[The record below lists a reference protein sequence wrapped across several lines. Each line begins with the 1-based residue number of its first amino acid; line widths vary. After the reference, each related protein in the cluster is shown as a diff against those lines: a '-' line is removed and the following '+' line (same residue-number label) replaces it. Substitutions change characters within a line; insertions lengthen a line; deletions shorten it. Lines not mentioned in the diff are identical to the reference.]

1 MTQGA
6 KLKLKTSPGTVLP
19 GSAPARSVSAER
31 PGPALPDLSSAALVA
46 AKDQRSLWGNAWRQF
61 RKHKLAM
68 AGLVLFSFML
78 LATFVG
84 SPLYPQEIDEIDFSV
99 SGAGLSSAH
108 PFGTD
113 SLGRDLLARML
124 WGGRISLAVG
134 LIAALVAILVGTAI
148 GAIAGFFGGTA
159 DTILMR
165 FTDLFISLPQVPLLL
180 VISFLYRDA
189 FYGLFQDRTGSG
201 VLGIFVLIVVVIGLL
216 SWMPTSRLVRASFLS
231 TKEKEFVEAAESM
244 GATRTSRIFRHI
256 LPNVMSPIIVAA
268 TLGVGAAIITE
279 SALSFL
285 GLGFPSDVPTW
296 GSMLLEAKDRLEFAP
311 HEALFPGM
319 MIFLTVLSI
328 NYIGDGLR
336 DALDPRKTL

>member
-1 MTQGA
+1 MSQGA
-6 KLKLKTSPGTVLP
+6 NLKLN
-19 GSAPARSVSAER
+19 SAPAATLSPSAAPAVSPLV
-31 PGPALPDLSSAALVA
+31 PGQVLPDLASASLTV
-46 AKDQRSLWGNAWRQF
+46 KKQRSLWGNAWRQF

-68 AGLVLFSFML
+68 AGLALFIFML
-78 LATFVG
+78 LATFIG
-84 SPLYPQEIDEIDFSV
+84 SPLYPQEIDAIDFSV
-99 SGAGLSSAH
+99 SGSGISMAH
-108 PFGTD
+108 PMGTD
-113 SLGRDLLARML
+113 SLGRDILARIL
-124 WGGRISLAVG
+124 WGGRISLGVG
-134 LIAALVAILVGTAI
+134 IIAALVAIVLGTAI
-148 GAIAGFFGGTA
+148 GAVAGFFGGVA
-159 DTILMR
+159 DSLLMR

-189 FYGLFQDRTGSG
+189 FSRFFQERFGSS
-201 VLGIFVLIVVVIGLL
+201 VIGIFVLIVAVIGAL

-231 TKEKEFVEAAESM
+231 TKEKEFVEAAESI
-244 GATRTSRIFRHI
+244 GATRSSRIFRHI

-285 GLGFPSDVPTW
+285 GLGFPSDIPTW
-296 GSMLLEAKDRLEFAP
+296 GSMLYEAKDRVEFAP

-336 DALDPRKTL
+336 DALDPRKTQ

>member
-1 MTQGA
+1 MTQGVD
-6 KLKLKTSPGTVLP
+6 LSVTD
-19 GSAPARSVSAER
+19 SAAAVTRPAADRRGRASVPDEA
-31 PGPALPDLSSAALVA
+31 PPALPIVDLRV
-46 AKDQRSLWGNAWRQF
+46 KPQRSLWGNAWLQF

-68 AGLVLFSFML
+68 AGLVLFIFML

-84 SPLYPQEIDEIDFSV
+84 SPLYPKEIDEIDFSV
-99 SGAGLSSAH
+99 SGATMTIDH

-113 SLGRDLLARML
+113 SLGRDILARIL

-134 LIAALVAILVGTAI
+134 IVAALIAILLGTTI
-148 GAIAGFFGGTA
+148 GAIAGFFGGLA
-159 DTILMR
+159 DTGLMR
-165 FTDLFISLPQVPLLL
+165 LTDLFISLPQVPLLL
-180 VISFLYRDA
+180 VISFLYKQW
-189 FYGLFQDRTGSG
+189 FYDLFQDITGSG
-201 VLGIFVLIVVVIGLL
+201 VTGIFVLIVLVIGLL
-216 SWMPTSRLVRASFLS
+216 NWMPTARLVRASFLS
-231 TKEKEFVEAAESM
+231 TKEKEFVEAAESV
-244 GATRTSRIFRHI
+244 GATRASLMFRHI

-285 GLGFPSDVPTW
+285 GLGFPSDIPTW
-296 GSMLLEAKDRLEFAP
+296 GSMLYEAKDRFELAP
-311 HEALFPGM
+311 HEAIFPGM

>member
-1 MTQGA
+1 MTQAADLDLGSSPGNLAPGA
-6 KLKLKTSPGTVLP
+6 KDAAPPATAT
-19 GSAPARSVSAER
+19 SAPFPGDLRVR
-31 PGPALPDLSSAALVA
+31 P
-46 AKDQRSLWGNAWRQF
+46 QRSLWSNAWRQF

-68 AGLVLFSFML
+68 AGLVVFVFLV
-78 LATFVG
+78 LATFIG
-84 SPLYPQEIDEIDFSV
+84 SPLYPRSAHAIDFMV
-99 SGAGLSSAH
+99 SGLSPTRDY

-113 SLGRDLLARML
+113 DLGRDILARIL

-134 LIAALVAILVGTAI
+134 IIAALVAILLGTTI
-148 GAIAGFFGGTA
+148 GAIAGFFGRGA
-159 DTILMR
+159 DTMLMR
-165 FTDLFISLPQVPLLL
+165 LTDLFIALPPVPLLL

-189 FYGLFQDRTGSG
+189 FAAFFQQRTGNS
-201 VLGIFVLIVVVIGLL
+201 VLGIFVLIVLVIGLL
-216 SWMPTSRLVRASFLS
+216 SWMPTARLVRASFLAA
-231 TKEKEFVEAAESM
+231 KEKEFVEAAESI
-244 GATRTSRIFRHI
+244 GATRGSLMFKHI

-296 GSMLLEAKDRLEFAP
+296 GTMLLDARDRLDLAP
-311 HEALFPGM
+311 HEALFPGT

-336 DALDPRKTL
+336 DALDPRKTS